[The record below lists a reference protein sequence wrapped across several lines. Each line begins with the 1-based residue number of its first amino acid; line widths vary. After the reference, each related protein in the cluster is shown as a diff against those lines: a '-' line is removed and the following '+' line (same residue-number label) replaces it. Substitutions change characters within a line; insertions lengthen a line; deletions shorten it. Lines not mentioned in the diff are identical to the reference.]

1 VNVPP
6 ALAAPRLSATRV
18 ASKGW
23 RWERMLGFAVSLG
36 LHLAIFAALLRPESA
51 PTPEPVLPAAIVSV
65 DLTASQ
71 PAAPAVPTLP
81 IPPPRSERS
90 AASASGGAEA
100 PRLRTSTE
108 PAGIAV
114 SANAHTNS
122 RAPNR
127 EVSRARSQPGR
138 EALYRSPA
146 ARSAQ
151 DADNRA
157 RDAQSAYRRLL
168 AEYLA
173 KVKRYPA
180 SAVATHDEGSV
191 MLWFRLDRSGR
202 LLSWT
207 ISRSSQSPSLDGE
220 VARMVQAAAPFPPF
234 PAAWDVPSAT
244 FVVPIDFS
252 LN

>member
-1 VNVPP
+1 MNVPP
-6 ALAAPRLSATRV
+6 APAAPRLPAARI
-18 ASKGW
+18 ASKRW

-36 LHLAIFAALLRPESA
+36 LHLAIFAALLRPEPA

-71 PAAPAVPTLP
+71 PTAPTLPALP
-81 IPPPRSERS
+81 IPPLRSERATA
-90 AASASGGAEA
+90 AASAGAEA
-100 PRLRTSTE
+100 PRSRTSTE
-108 PAGIAV
+108 PAGVAA
-114 SANAHTNS
+114 SANARTNS

-127 EVSRARSQPGR
+127 EVSRAPAQPAR
-138 EALYRSPA
+138 EALYRSPP

-180 SAVATHDEGSV
+180 SAVATHDEGTV

-207 ISRSSQSPSLDGE
+207 ISRSSQSPRLDGE

-234 PAAWDVPSAT
+234 PAAWDAPSAT